1 MFLYW
6 SDILDSCIYVT
17 RYSIRCNGNYIVTI
31 IIIVS
36 IIVISIV
43 FVVII
48 IIIIIIINIIIII
61 IINIIIISV
70 VCIVIFSPGDKS
82 DVTLG

>member
-6 SDILDSCIYVT
+6 SDILGSCIYVT

-48 IIIIIIINIIIII
+48 IIIIII
-61 IINIIIISV
+61 NIIIISV

-82 DVTLG
+82 DVTLGK